1 MNSNICEKHFPE
13 PIIYMS
19 DKALCKKCIPIYLED
34 MKKKSKSDTKDGEK
48 PEDKQQQQVMVAQML
63 GLTSFGLNN
72 LYNSEKN
79 LINKCLLKL
88 DDFKGDFRY
97 IQDEIEERAQESN
110 DNLENLPELLCQ
122 TFDQSKKTIDQ
133 HKEFFLHQ
141 LEEVITKQQ

>member
-1 MNSNICEKHFPE
+1 
-13 PIIYMS
+13 
-19 DKALCKKCIPIYLED
+19 
-34 MKKKSKSDTKDGEK
+34 
-48 PEDKQQQQVMVAQML
+48 ML

-97 IQDEIEERAQESN
+97 IQDEIDERAQESN
-110 DNLENLPELLCQ
+110 DNLEKLPELLCQ

>member
-1 MNSNICEKHFPE
+1 M
-13 PIIYMS
+13 
-19 DKALCKKCIPIYLED
+19 A
-34 MKKKSKSDTKDGEK
+34 KDGEK

>member
-1 MNSNICEKHFPE
+1 
-13 PIIYMS
+13 
-19 DKALCKKCIPIYLED
+19 
-34 MKKKSKSDTKDGEK
+34 
-48 PEDKQQQQVMVAQML
+48 MVAQML